1 MKNAAKCDKQCE
13 LQNSVNHRIFER
25 TLRPLVFRWA
35 CLFECLEI
43 IKPVRFHR
51 RAGLDLGAC
60 RFAAAPLKCI
70 GFGSL
75 REYPLGRCITL
86 AVWDLLATSASPK
99 GLEGTSPCRRVA
111 VNVNLKS
118 DLKSGRT
125 TR

>member
-75 REYPLGRCITL
+75 RELTPWALYNPRRLGTPRD
-86 AVWDLLATSASPK
+86 VRVV
-99 GLEGTSPCRRVA
+99 EGP
-111 VNVNLKS
+111 
-118 DLKSGRT
+118 
-125 TR
+125 